1 LTAPHTAL
9 TDVPQ
14 NLNFLSPLGFK
25 FYIKRCPHV
34 NFMLYRINVPG
45 LETDAVPQAT
55 PFVPIQ
61 QTPDHGN
68 FLPLNI
74 TFRVDEQ
81 LQNYL
86 EIHSWLRNI
95 CKMDDFLEFASLK
108 KQPEYTGLGIQSEIM
123 LTILTSAKNPII
135 AFTFHGCFPISLSN
149 LQFDAAMGDVEYLTA
164 SVEFLYT
171 NFDYS
176 RDL

>member
-1 LTAPHTAL
+1 VSAR
-9 TDVPQ
+9 Q
-14 NLNFLSPLGFK
+14 F
-25 FYIKRCPHV
+25 HV
-34 NFMLYRINVPG
+34 YRINVPG

-86 EIHSWLRNI
+86 EIHSWLSNI
-95 CKMDDFLEFASLK
+95 CKMDDFSEFASLK

-123 LTILTSAKNPII
+123 LTILNSAKIPVIG
-135 AFTFHGCFPISLSN
+135 FTFHGCFPITIN
-149 LQFDAAMGDVEYLTA
+149 LQSML
-164 SVEFLYT
+164 L
-171 NFDYS
+171 
-176 RDL
+176 